1 MAVVQ
6 ISRIQVRRG
15 QKNQGSGIPQLAGGE
30 FGWAVDSRE
39 LFIGNGSVAE
49 GAPAV
54 GNSKIITEHDNLFT
68 LADSYT
74 YLNGVSVQTGPSATA
89 PIKRTLQS
97 RLDEIVNIRS
107 FGANGDGTDQSA
119 AIQRALDQ
127 LYINPA
133 TKGTESSRVKLYFPA
148 GIYKISK
155 SIHVPPFA
163 SIIGE
168 GMNKT
173 KFRMTGNTPAFKTVN
188 GSSLPGA
195 YADGSSNTSTNQASN
210 IEMRG
215 FVINYENTSGAVIEL
230 DSCKNSQFVDIMIKG
245 TWTTGD
251 TIDSTNVGIKLKSLS
266 ELVGSQKN
274 KFEHVMFEG
283 LSVAVAS
290 DDDVY
295 NNHWHCCYFD
305 NLGKGI
311 VFGANTVLNSPGQ
324 TTGPCKNKIYNSS
337 FADIDREAITI
348 SIGKNN
354 VSSSNNYENV
364 GNLGGNEGNATTSV
378 IDFGATGNVS
388 ESDFF
393 ARTEALSYSQA
404 YISTSPYISE
414 IKGFVMGDI
423 GGFHSLEVGDPTEYT
438 YFFRL
443 PGDFSRTY
451 EVEYSYYSTL
461 VNAQRHGTMTFQLDI
476 TNSNAINF
484 IDDHTYQGDASYE
497 GNLKFQAQMVDSD
510 SQSGVDTLVVSVL
523 NSTNNDQGKFTFK
536 IKVVS

>member
-74 YLNGVSVQTGPSATA
+74 YLNGISVQTGPSATA

-97 RLDEIVNIRS
+97 RLDEIVNIKS
-107 FGANGDGTDQSA
+107 FGAYGDGTDQSA

-127 LYINPA
+127 LFINPA
-133 TKGTESSRVKLYFPA
+133 TKGTEASRVKLYFPA
-148 GIYKISK
+148 GVYKISK
-155 SIHVPPFA
+155 SIHVPPHA
-163 SIIGE
+163 SIVGD

-188 GSSLPGA
+188 SSSTPGA
-195 YADGSSNTSTNQASN
+195 YADGSSTTSSNQGTN

-215 FVINYENTSGAVIEL
+215 FTIQYENTDGAVMEL
-230 DSCKNSQFVDIMIKG
+230 NSCKSSTFVDIMIKG
-245 TWTTGD
+245 QWTTSD
-251 TIDSTNVGIKLKSLS
+251 AIDSTNIGIKLISLS

-274 KFEHVMFEG
+274 KFEHVMFDG
-283 LSVAVAS
+283 LSVGVAS

-295 NNHWHCCYFD
+295 NNHWHCCYFE

-311 VFGANTVLNSPGQ
+311 VFGENTVLNSPGQ
-324 TTGPCKNKIYNSS
+324 STGPSKNKIYNCS
-337 FADIDREAITI
+337 FTDIDREAIVI
-348 SIGKNN
+348 IKGNAN
-354 VSSSNNYENV
+354 VSSSNNFEGV

-378 IDFGATGNVS
+378 IDFTASGNRS
-388 ESDFF
+388 EDDYF
-393 ARTEALSYSQA
+393 ARTEALSYNQS
-404 YISTSPYISE
+404 YISSAKYISE
-414 IKGFVMGDI
+414 IKGTTMGDI
-423 GGFHSLEVGDPTEYT
+423 GGFHTLEVSESNSYT

-443 PGDFSRTY
+443 PGDYSRTY

-461 VNAQRHGTMTFQLDI
+461 VNAQRHGTMTFQLDL
-476 TNSNAINF
+476 TNSFAINF
-484 IDDHTYQGDASYE
+484 IDDHTYQGDSSYE
-497 GNLKFQAQMVDSD
+497 GNLQFRAEMIDTDSN
-510 SQSGVDTLVVSVL
+510 SGVDTLIVSML
-523 NSTNNDQGKFTFK
+523 NSTTNDTGKFNFK